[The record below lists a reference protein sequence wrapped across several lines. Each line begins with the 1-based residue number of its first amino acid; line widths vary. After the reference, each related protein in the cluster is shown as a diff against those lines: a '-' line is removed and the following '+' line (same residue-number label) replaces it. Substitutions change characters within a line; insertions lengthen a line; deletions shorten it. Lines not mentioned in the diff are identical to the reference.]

1 VCYNTLKG
9 ADIKMSIT
17 NEVLNEIAWIVSY
30 CKKTTPTSE
39 QEFELRKAEIINS
52 IFPRLESLDPDFDW
66 IEPEYSSTSGYV
78 LAFYSALYK
87 YFEAIRPLT
96 MENSRSLYRDYYPNF
111 SDSLYRNTSLHNLPE
126 DGPSQY
132 YIQNFYNSTSTTPL
146 TAEEERYLQELNQSV
161 NGSNLE

>member
-1 VCYNTLKG
+1 
-9 ADIKMSIT
+9 MSIS
-17 NEVLNEIAWIVSY
+17 NQELNEIASIVDY
-30 CKKTTPTSE
+30 CKKTTPTSDY
-39 QEFELRKAEIINS
+39 EFELRKAEIINS

-66 IEPEYSSTSGYV
+66 IEPDYNNAPDYV
-78 LAFYSALYK
+78 LAFYSALYN
-87 YFEAIRPLT
+87 YFEAIRHLA
-96 MENSRSLYRDYYPNF
+96 MENSRNLYRDYYPNF